1 LSAGH
6 PLSADP
12 EVREL
17 QNRLLIYARTHFESL
32 SKILR
37 TAADPEQR
45 QAAATILV
53 YSARKTLASGEL
65 LAAMQDPDE
74 TVRAY
79 AAHALSAIATLA
91 QKQPALGIRIP
102 AKPFVD
108 LLNSAVLS
116 DREESIKTL
125 LVLTSKKSAATL
137 DLIRAHSLPDL
148 AEMARWKNARY
159 ALPAFQLLGRIAG
172 LADSDVRASWDNGD
186 HDAVIQKA
194 LGGALQ

>member
-1 LSAGH
+1 MSVKGSGDEVLSAGH

-12 EVREL
+12 DVREL

-65 LAAMQDPDE
+65 LGAMQDPDE

-79 AAHALSAIATLA
+79 AAHALSAIATLT

-116 DREESIKTL
+116 DRDHHLRHAVT
-125 LVLTSKKSAATL
+125 
-137 DLIRAHSLPDL
+137 
-148 AEMARWKNARY
+148 
-159 ALPAFQLLGRIAG
+159 AG
-172 LADSDVRASWDNGD
+172 FPGVPVDQRP
-186 HDAVIQKA
+186 
-194 LGGALQ
+194 